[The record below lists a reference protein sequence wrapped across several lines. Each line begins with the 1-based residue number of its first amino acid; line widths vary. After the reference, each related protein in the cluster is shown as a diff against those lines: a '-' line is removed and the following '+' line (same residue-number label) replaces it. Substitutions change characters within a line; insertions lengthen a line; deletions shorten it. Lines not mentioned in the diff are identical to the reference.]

1 MTYLTEN
8 LPLTEAKAK
17 EFILNNKDTWAAD
30 YQRWASSSDTSDTVA
45 CDSVRAAFQQASRVK
60 NQEVLNLLSNGY
72 LEIAFKRRLKT
83 DPLHEIFL
91 RNSKQEP
98 WSTFNKILDS
108 STQYRIIIKPDRTHR
123 LSIFDLIK
131 AGREIVAEP
140 ASNNI
145 SQTLKKSPKNKLAF
159 LAAIADA
166 QYNKDTAFLEQASER
181 MNDITQ
187 AFGAHS
193 TETGFVKTALKD
205 FLPAAKAELLSI
217 KPHQYLQPANV
228 TAAVTVAAK
237 SKGIKIGRF
246 QGILGTLSGLAVTT
260 LAVLGIT
267 GFNPFNNMRPA
278 QNPSQPSPP
287 VAAAKITPA
296 PLPPTITEAKVKQ
309 VQKNTPLLVTSVG
322 LDDATKRIFK
332 KTLGITITDGQAARQ
347 TAEFEKRYGINIDI
361 IPEGTTV
368 SLQEKN
374 GTPHLLIIGVNREI
388 YSVPVNEEI
397 ATQFKKPEAKQISSP
412 TPELTAPETTGIAF
426 QFKAH
431 QARG

>member
-1 MTYLTEN
+1 MAEERKGRKPLAELAKLGRDLVDDKVKFPN
-8 LPLTEAKAK
+8 LPLK
-17 EFILNNKDTWAAD
+17 
-30 YQRWASSSDTSDTVA
+30 
-45 CDSVRAAFQQASRVK
+45 
-60 NQEVLNLLSNGY
+60 
-72 LEIAFKRRLKT
+72 
-83 DPLHEIFL
+83 
-91 RNSKQEP
+91 
-98 WSTFNKILDS
+98 
-108 STQYRIIIKPDRTHR
+108 
-123 LSIFDLIK
+123 
-131 AGREIVAEP
+131 
-140 ASNNI
+140 
-145 SQTLKKSPKNKLAF
+145 LKKSPTYQLAF

-368 SLQEKN
+368 SLQEKH
-374 GTPHLLIIGVNREI
+374 GTHNLIIIGVNREI

-397 ATQFKKPEAKQISSP
+397 ATQFKKTEAKQISSP
-412 TPELTAPETTGIAF
+412 TPELTDPETTGIAF